1 MDPVRAD
8 PRGRAAHDRVA
19 NAAGPAAHAHD
30 AGGHRG
36 TGPARGGRPG
46 RWRSFA
52 ARAAQGH
59 IGRARALAGDEQVRL
74 RRSEV
79 LAIPGTLRDL
89 TACFIA
95 AQNLLD
101 AASADAASITD
112 ALDAA
117 ELAQLNRA
125 YGEGAT
131 GAMAARVKRT
141 ASAATKDLETRQ
153 KSRRTRTVRDQID
166 RALLDLTGLYRD
178 VLVLQTHAEVELIND
193 EMLPTLERMAVHS
206 DVPAT
211 MVRLDALDHA
221 RLGRGGVRGPTAGAG
236 GVDGDAGAG
245 GVSADDA
252 WPCTGT
258 ECLP

>member
-1 MDPVRAD
+1 M
-8 PRGRAAHDRVA
+8 
-19 NAAGPAAHAHD
+19 
-30 AGGHRG
+30 
-36 TGPARGGRPG
+36 
-46 RWRSFA
+46 
-52 ARAAQGH
+52 
-59 IGRARALAGDEQVRL
+59 RL

-89 TACFIA
+89 TSCFIA

-101 AASADAASITD
+101 AATADAAAITD

-117 ELAQLNRA
+117 ELGQLNRA

-178 VLVLQTHAEVELIND
+178 VLVLQTQADVELIND
-193 EMLPTLERMAVHS
+193 EMLPTLERMAVHGE
-206 DVPAT
+206 VPAT
-211 MVRLDALDHA
+211 MARLDALDHA
-221 RLGRGGVRGPTAGAG
+221 RLAVAASVAPLLALEALMVTLARG
-236 GVDGDAGAG
+236 
-245 GVSADDA
+245 
-252 WPCTGT
+252 
-258 ECLP
+258 